1 MKNTNRRIVA
11 SLLIFSILI
20 TGCSKD
26 KNNKID
32 MLSYVDSPK
41 DRENSIRMV
50 VRKDFNTMDMMGI
63 EDVFGIDEE
72 IEKSLNT
79 KSDDCTYNYYGNIG
93 SLFYKIINNS
103 NEYAK
108 DNDIYDS
115 VFDKEFYNNMDYT
128 NCFGV
133 FFDKDKLDKIRE
145 SILIALE
152 SYISYIYGTG
162 NKEDIH
168 NILDLKIVVF
178 KDKGLEKPNTYG
190 DYDST
195 DNLIRISFYNILE
208 SGWELDDIMARMDE
222 VIKHELN
229 HSMEHSCQDKMENGA
244 LDEIDFLNERYYSFL
259 TEAAAESSLY
269 NLGIASGYEA
279 KGVVF
284 YYTYDEYRSLEN
296 KLLLC
301 SVFQKNRKLEDY
313 YRYINNEDINGLLEF
328 LGANSLEEKKELFR
342 VVYAMDALVGRNMY
356 PYDVLGDKD
365 EYSKED
371 IIRLYDKIG
380 YQHYISILKYSI
392 NSLIDYNL
400 KEELLS
406 LEDNLLLY
414 YIVVN
419 SILDDCFFIDDSS
432 GYNIYYCYEDFV
444 DDYYQIED
452 SFFRILEVMYHKDYE
467 DIKSL
472 YDEYKDIDIIK
483 SMTYLS
489 NGNVNIDSNT
499 SLHEKLEKLLEK
511 FPGLGVVSNTYY
523 YNGYISNCNYVNLL
537 DKVIDSENK
546 DNTLRLRK

>member
-1 MKNTNRRIVA
+1 M
-11 SLLIFSILI
+11 
-20 TGCSKD
+20 
-26 KNNKID
+26 
-32 MLSYVDSPK
+32 
-41 DRENSIRMV
+41 
-50 VRKDFNTMDMMGI
+50 
-63 EDVFGIDEE
+63 
-72 IEKSLNT
+72 
-79 KSDDCTYNYYGNIG
+79 
-93 SLFYKIINNS
+93 
-103 NEYAK
+103 
-108 DNDIYDS
+108 
-115 VFDKEFYNNMDYT
+115 
-128 NCFGV
+128 
-133 FFDKDKLDKIRE
+133 
-145 SILIALE
+145 
-152 SYISYIYGTG
+152 
-162 NKEDIH
+162 
-168 NILDLKIVVF
+168 
-178 KDKGLEKPNTYG
+178 
-190 DYDST
+190 
-195 DNLIRISFYNILE
+195 
-208 SGWELDDIMARMDE
+208 
-222 VIKHELN
+222 
-229 HSMEHSCQDKMENGA
+229 
-244 LDEIDFLNERYYSFL
+244 
-259 TEAAAESSLY
+259 
-269 NLGIASGYEA
+269 
-279 KGVVF
+279 
-284 YYTYDEYRSLEN
+284 
-296 KLLLC
+296 LLC

-356 PYDVLGDKD
+356 PYNVLGDKD

-511 FPGLGVVSNTYY
+511 FPGLEVVSNTYY
-523 YNGYISNCNYVNLL
+523 YNGYISNCNYVKLL
-537 DKVIDSENK
+537 DKVIDSDNK